1 MLKPQDIF
9 VVLKII
15 ALGTSEW
22 SYPAISRLLF
32 MSASEVHAS
41 IQRCHDS
48 RLFDLKRRIARK
60 EVLLEFLIHGV
71 PYAYPVHR
79 GSLTRGLPTSF
90 AAPPLNQIVEHQLAI
105 PPVWPFAEGPVTG
118 YEVTP
123 LHKSA
128 PKAALLDS
136 NLYELLTL
144 VDALREGRARER
156 QFARKELETRIA
168 A

>member
-1 MLKPQDIF
+1 MLKSQDLF
-9 VVLKII
+9 VLLKIVT
-15 ALGTSEW
+15 LGTDEW
-22 SYPAISRLLF
+22 TYLALSRLLF
-32 MSASEVHAS
+32 MSTSEIHAS
-41 IQRCHDS
+41 VKRCHDS
-48 RLFDLKRRIARK
+48 RLLDLRKKLPRK
-60 EVLLEFLIHGV
+60 EVLLEFLIHGA

-90 AAPPLNQIVEHQLAI
+90 AAPPLNALVEHQLAI
-105 PPVWPFAEGPVTG
+105 PPVWPFAEGSVTG

-123 LHKSA
+123 LHRSA

-136 NLYELLTL
+136 KFYELLAL

-156 QFARKELETRIA
+156 QFARRELEIRIA